1 MYERNGVLTRTK
13 CLRMSDMKLHQI
25 PSMLTIMGVLLITAI
40 LVSPSISHAA
50 EVTVQADNGSHTFSV
65 EIMRTPE
72 ERSKGLMFR
81 KHLPLDAGM
90 LFDFGTPR
98 PVSMWMKNTYISLDM
113 LFISKDGVVH
123 KIAENTTPHSTET
136 ISSNSQVKYVLE
148 INGGLSKK
156 LGFKPGNRV
165 TLP

>member
-13 CLRMSDMKLHQI
+13 CSRMSDMKLHQI
-25 PSMLTIMGVLLITAI
+25 PSMLMIMGVLLITAM
-40 LVSPSISHAA
+40 LMSPSISHAA
-50 EVTVQADNGSHTFSV
+50 EVTVKTDTESHTFSV
-65 EIMRTPE
+65 EIMRTSE

-81 KHLPLDAGM
+81 KYLPPDAGM
-90 LFDFGTPR
+90 LFDFGNPR
-98 PVSMWMKNTYISLDM
+98 PVSMWMKNTYIPLDM

-123 KIAENTTPHSTET
+123 TIAENTKPHSTEI

-148 INGGLSKK
+148 INGGLSAK

-165 TLP
+165 ILP